1 MTPYVAYMGSRP
13 LTILRVWRYWDSVI
27 SASESIHLT
36 CHYAPSIMALVNGI
50 GCLSGMATP
59 YIAGIL
65 TPNRTVLER
74 RLVFWIMMIVK
85 AASSVLYGL
94 FGSGELQP
102 WDNLEEHN
110 LKEKE
115 KAKSGLDDK
124 LRIIHS
130 NAIE

>member
-1 MTPYVAYMGSRP
+1 
-13 LTILRVWRYWDSVI
+13 
-27 SASESIHLT
+27 
-36 CHYAPSIMALVNGI
+36 
-50 GCLSGMATP
+50 
-59 YIAGIL
+59 
-65 TPNRTVLER
+65 
-74 RLVFWIMMIVK
+74 MIVK